1 MGVWWKKSL
10 CLHYGTQRNIPKI
23 GRRPMIADQTVG
35 EEGKG
40 RRSGKPKPPISID
53 ANTATSVGMIHES
66 ELTFVEMSFF

>member
-1 MGVWWKKSL
+1 
-10 CLHYGTQRNIPKI
+10 
-23 GRRPMIADQTVG
+23 MIADQTVG